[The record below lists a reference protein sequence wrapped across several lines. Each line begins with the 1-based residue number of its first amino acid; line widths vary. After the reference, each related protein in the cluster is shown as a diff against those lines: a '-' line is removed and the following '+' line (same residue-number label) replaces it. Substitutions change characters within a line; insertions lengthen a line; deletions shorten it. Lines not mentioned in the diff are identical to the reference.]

1 MGWKRSVGESG
12 RGLEVEAK
20 ELGFCAVA
28 SGMKLC
34 QEVMETSEAQCGEA
48 PALNVSGPPVEHMLN
63 HNVSHRNDGF
73 LEARGQFSLS
83 GERWT
88 MLWTRVD

>member
-1 MGWKRSVGESG
+1 MWERPGGW
-12 RGLEVEAK
+12 AK

-34 QEVMETSEAQCGEA
+34 QEVMETSEAQRRKA
-48 PALNVSGPPVEHMLN
+48 PVLNVSGPLVEHMLN
-63 HNVSHRNDGF
+63 HNVSHQGDGF

-83 GERWT
+83 RERWT
-88 MLWTRVD
+88 MLWTGVD